1 MMKRIPETSQP
12 GEAIVRLEPFVF
24 LGIILLVWFLS
35 SLGNWLR
42 QMIEQQSPSIQESA
56 PPAGTVEDS
65 PSPVEVSVMPEG
77 STHDMQE
84 EPTAMAR
91 IVAMGRR
98 PHPASSR
105 SRYRNPRVLRDGIV
119 IMTVLG
125 SCTALDPR
133 KEPWL
138 SEGDMARGME
148 SGRTGAT

>member
-1 MMKRIPETSQP
+1 MMKRTPKTSQP

-35 SLGNWLR
+35 SLGSWLR
-42 QMIEQQSPSIQESA
+42 QAIDQQPTSIPESA

-65 PSPVEVSVMPEG
+65 PSPGKASVMPEG
-77 STHDMQE
+77 ATYDVQE
-84 EPTAMAR
+84 EPAAMAR
-91 IVAMGRR
+91 IVARGRR
-98 PHPASSR
+98 PRPASSR
-105 SRYRNPRVLRDGIV
+105 SRYRNPRILRDGIV

-138 SEGDMARGME
+138 GEGGMARGME